1 MPYQNYP
8 SRLFKDLRRMLRAS
22 VESYGDRTLFLQK
35 KGESYRRITYNS
47 FYDDVC
53 ALGTEL
59 LARGLGGKRIMLI
72 GENCYQWAVSYM
84 AVICGV
90 GVIVPFDK
98 EQDGDE
104 IAQVA
109 RLCDASVV
117 ICSSS
122 VAKKLSGFEESLT
135 VIGFGELASLAA
147 RGRERMKAGDNRYS
161 EAPIKPSA
169 MAALLFTS
177 GTTGGKKGVMLS
189 HRNICFNLYQMCKMI
204 YIGTDD
210 VFLSVLP
217 MHHCYETTCGFL
229 CPLSRGAT
237 VAFASNLLRLADDM
251 KTIRPTVMLCVPLLP
266 ETLHRRIQE
275 IVLRF
280 GMEEDV
286 RSAVRMTGALR
297 PEKVRL
303 AMKRK
308 VFSAIHQSFGG
319 RLRLLISGGASLD
332 PKIASDLYDLGFKV
346 LQGYGLTE
354 CAPIAALNR
363 DTFYRH
369 DSVGMACPD
378 TLLDVYDVQNDG
390 IGEIRFRGE
399 NVMLGYYGMPDETA
413 RVIRDGWFYTGDLG
427 YMDEKGFLYILGRK
441 KNLIIDA
448 EGNAISPEELETQL
462 NRNRFVKESVVTGIK
477 NAASQSV
484 EITAILYPDHD
495 ALSEKY
501 GKDFTPS
508 QLDLEMHR
516 AVTGVNATV
525 PFYKRIESFRIS
537 PSPFPKNTSHKII
550 RDLVE
555 M

>member
-303 AMKRK
+303 ATKRK

-332 PKIASDLYDLGFKV
+332 PQIASDLYDLGFKV

-484 EITAILYPDHD
+484 EITATLYPDHD

-550 RDLVE
+550 RDLI
-555 M
+555 